1 MHQSC
6 RSRSTATLWR
16 RPCQQRHTERGAAIS
31 EPTMRAALIA
41 GFVTIILFTSGVVVA
56 ETSISEQNVLK
67 GHNAF
72 GQYAFDRWQKDKP
85 SVRRLLRGVRQLLE
99 PEGQTPV
106 GKSPSK
112 TVQRS
117 NQAKP

>member
-1 MHQSC
+1 MRQSC

-16 RPCQQRHTERGAAIS
+16 RPCQQRHTERGAAIP

-72 GQYAFDRWQKDKP
+72 GQYAFGQYAFDRWQKDKP
-85 SVRRLLRGVRQLLE
+85 GIRRLLRGVRQLLK
-99 PEGQTPV
+99 PEDQTPV
-106 GKSPSK
+106 
-112 TVQRS
+112 
-117 NQAKP
+117 